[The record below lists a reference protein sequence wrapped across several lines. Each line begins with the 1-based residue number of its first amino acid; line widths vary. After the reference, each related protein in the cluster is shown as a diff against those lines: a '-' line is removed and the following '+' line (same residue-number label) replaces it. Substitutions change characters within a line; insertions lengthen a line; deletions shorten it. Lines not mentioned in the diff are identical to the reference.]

1 MKLYYYC
8 SSCQK
13 ENSFTT
19 KATNRFE
26 LQEER
31 GNEINERCTY
41 CGTVNKR
48 HVNRVHAKANTFN
61 MLIGGVLGLLVT
73 VILALII
80 PKIALFFIAGTI
92 FSLPYLAWRSEEKK
106 ASTFNRVLIED

>member
-8 SSCQK
+8 SSCNK

-31 GNEINERCTY
+31 GNEINERCVY
-41 CGTVNKR
+41 CGTIAKR
-48 HVNRVHAKANTFN
+48 RINRVHAKPNFLWVIVALVIGAIATVFLWQLGWIASLTFAFP
-61 MLIGGVLGLLVT
+61 ILVWQY
-73 VILALII
+73 INN
-80 PKIALFFIAGTI
+80 
-92 FSLPYLAWRSEEKK
+92 E
-106 ASTFNRVLIED
+106 ASQFNKVMVDDK